1 MEREREA
8 ERIEDALAD
17 VSAGRGRALLVEGDP
32 GSGRS
37 AVLGVVRESARG
49 AGLLVLTARG
59 STEERQVPYGVC
71 LQLFEALLEEEPPG
85 GRTAE
90 RVRALLEPAGR
101 PTEAEVD
108 ALVRELHRLTLRLA
122 ARSPLALVVDDLQW
136 ADEPSLRFLTHLA
149 NRLDDRPVLL
159 AVAMT
164 APHTDGPAARAADLL
179 ARLAPTASLW
189 LAPLTPAG
197 TETVVRGHWPEPPRE
212 RFATVCH
219 ELTGGNPLLLRE
231 LCAEA
236 AGDGIEPD
244 PAHLGRL
251 RTTLPRGVVRR
262 TRLRLA
268 GLSREAARLAEA
280 LAVFG
285 DSGATV
291 DEAAR
296 AADLPP
302 DAAHTA
308 AAEAVAAGLLRDE
321 EHLRLAQPLLR
332 TAVLALTPQA
342 VRERAHGA
350 AARALAA
357 RNAPLPA
364 VGEHLLH
371 TPPAGDPW
379 AESVLRGAARQAVTE
394 GRADRSVLLLRR
406 ALREQAPATREYD
419 LLAELGAAA
428 LAAGSP
434 EALAYLRQALEK
446 APSPATRVATGL
458 HYAHALAREHRHPAA
473 LSLLGEL
480 AAALPGGDERLRTRL
495 DAVTALLSLGQVET
509 RAGARALVH
518 SRYPA
523 RSAAGP
529 DATLL
534 RALRLVVDRDNGA
547 TASTLVRQVGSML
560 RITQFPVD
568 GLTGLPS
575 VHLVVCVL
583 AATGRLS
590 EARGLLL
597 DTLPHSTDLR
607 AAEHQPDSVALHAML
622 SYGLGRLDE
631 AERQARA
638 VLALRARGWPPG
650 MGVAVASSV
659 LGHVL
664 LDRGET
670 EAAERVLRDGV
681 PPGKLPGH
689 LLFSPTLEA
698 RARLCAE
705 SGRLDE
711 ALEVWRHARRLTSD
725 GRLGLRVTGGWHHV
739 ALALIVAGR
748 EDEAAP
754 VLRLETETAQEFGA
768 AVPLALA
775 HRVNGALR
783 GGSRGVEELQRAVT
797 LLQSAEQPLEL
808 AAALVQL
815 GSAERRSGQR
825 AAARRSLCR
834 GREIARERGAA
845 VLADLAD
852 TELRVLGSRGVRGGN
867 DRLTPSERRV
877 AELASTGLSNRE
889 IARGLYVSVKTV
901 EWHLSHVYRKLGVR
915 SRREL
920 APALARSAGRPDG
933 ASAHQRTA
941 ETAHGQQD
949 PDRRDAG
956 ARRQRAQQPGRVR
969 RPQAQTARGV
979 DGVTERV
986 GTGDQLEPEGHAVH
1000 RGECA

>member
-8 ERIEDALAD
+8 ERVRDALSD
-17 VSAGRGRALLVEGDP
+17 VAAGRGRALLVEGNP

-37 AVLGVVRESARG
+37 AVLGGIRESARG

-59 STEERQVPYGVC
+59 STEESAVPYGIC
-71 LQLFEALLEEEPPG
+71 LQLFEALLEEDPPG
-85 GRTAE
+85 DRTAE
-90 RVRALLEPAGR
+90 RVRGLLEPAGR
-101 PTEAEVD
+101 PAQAEAD

-122 ARSPLALVVDDLQW
+122 ARSPLALVVDDMQW
-136 ADEPSLRFLTHLA
+136 ADEPSLRFLTYLA
-149 NRLDDRPVLL
+149 NRLDDRSVLL

-179 ARLAPTASLW
+179 AGLGPTASLW

-197 TETVVRGHWPEPPRE
+197 TETVVRGHWREPPRE
-212 RFATVCH
+212 RFAAVCH

-236 AGDGIEPD
+236 VDDGIEPD

-268 GLSREAARLAEA
+268 GLGPDAALLTEAV
-280 LAVFG
+280 AVFG
-285 DSGATV
+285 DTGATV

-302 DAAHTA
+302 DAAHEA
-308 AAEAVAAGLLRDE
+308 VAEAVATGLLRDE

-357 RNAPLPA
+357 RNAPLPL

-379 AESVLRGAARQAVTE
+379 AESVLRGAARQALTD

-406 ALREQAPATREYD
+406 ALREQTPHTREYD

-428 LAAGSP
+428 LSAGSP
-434 EALAYLRQALEK
+434 EALVHLRQALEK
-446 APSPATRVATGL
+446 APTPATRVATGL

-480 AAALPGGDERLRTRL
+480 AASLPAGDERLRTRL

-509 RAGARALVH
+509 RAGARALVY

-523 RSAAGP
+523 RNASGP

-560 RITQFPVD
+560 RITRFPVD

-597 DTLPHSTDLR
+597 ETLPHSTDIR

-622 SYGLGRLDE
+622 SYGLGRLHD

-638 VLALRARGWPPG
+638 VLALRSRGWPPG
-650 MGVAVASSV
+650 LGVAVAASV

-670 EAAERVLRDGV
+670 ETAERVLCDGL
-681 PPGKLPGH
+681 PPGKPPGH
-689 LLFSPTLEA
+689 LLFAPTLEA

-705 SGRLDE
+705 LGRLDE
-711 ALEVWRHARRLTSD
+711 ALEAWRHARRLTSD
-725 GRLGLRVTGGWHHV
+725 GRLGLRVTGAWQHV

-748 EDEAAP
+748 EEEARH
-754 VLRLETETAQEFGA
+754 VLQRETETAQEFGA
-768 AVPLALA
+768 AVPLALV
-775 HRVNGALR
+775 HRVSGALR
-783 GGSRGVEELQRAVT
+783 GGGRGLEELQRAVE

-808 AAALVQL
+808 AVALVQL
-815 GSAERRSGQR
+815 GSAQRRAGQR

-834 GREIARERGAA
+834 GREIARERGAS
-845 VLADLAD
+845 VLADWAD
-852 TELRVLGSRGVRGGN
+852 TELRVLGARAVRGGG

-877 AELASTGLSNRE
+877 AEQAAAGLSNRE

-920 APALARSAGRPDG
+920 VPALARAAGGP
-933 ASAHQRTA
+933 SAHQRPA
-941 ETAHGQQD
+941 EPAHGQQD

-956 ARRQRAQQPGRVR
+956 ARGQRAQQPGRAR
-969 RPQAQTARGV
+969 RPQAQPPRGV

-986 GTGDQLEPEGHAVH
+986 GPGDELKPERHAVH